1 MLVFVF
7 VRYNIG
13 LICLLLLLL
22 LRISTVVVSILY
34 RARSD
39 ADAVMLLGFVVELQ
53 KISLLD
59 DYDVVIIEKTL
70 RSVVMLMMQWWR

>member
-1 MLVFVF
+1 ML
-7 VRYNIG
+7 
-13 LICLLLLLL
+13 
-22 LRISTVVVSILY
+22 
-34 RARSD
+34 
-39 ADAVMLLGFVVELQ
+39 MLLGFVVELQ